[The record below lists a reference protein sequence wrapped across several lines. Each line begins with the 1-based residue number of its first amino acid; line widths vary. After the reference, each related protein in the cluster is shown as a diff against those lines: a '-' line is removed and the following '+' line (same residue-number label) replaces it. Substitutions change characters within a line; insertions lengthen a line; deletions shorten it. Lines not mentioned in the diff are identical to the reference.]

1 MFKYSTSNCAPHAR
15 RPPANAGGRSTA
27 THNSSCSPRPE
38 VGPDFGWVM
47 SWQSVVLVHKDRQ
60 SEPASIPQRSKV
72 RSASRSKLPPVTRGL
87 GRQVV
92 DVPRARGPSGKA
104 NDRPTASH
112 NLCPRRRQD
121 VPCSREL
128 DEVGGRCSSF
138 PSISPVELFQ
148 APIPAGHSRP
158 APPGARPPEVLL
170 PLQYFYCP
178 PPRPVILT
186 GFLGPAVC

>member
-1 MFKYSTSNCAPHAR
+1 
-15 RPPANAGGRSTA
+15 
-27 THNSSCSPRPE
+27 
-38 VGPDFGWVM
+38 M

-158 APPGARPPEVLL
+158 APPGGTPPGGTTSPAVLL
-170 PLQYFYCP
+170 LPSASTSDLNRLPGPSCLLK
-178 PPRPVILT
+178 VILSFKKEGGNVDAQT
-186 GFLGPAVC
+186 GE